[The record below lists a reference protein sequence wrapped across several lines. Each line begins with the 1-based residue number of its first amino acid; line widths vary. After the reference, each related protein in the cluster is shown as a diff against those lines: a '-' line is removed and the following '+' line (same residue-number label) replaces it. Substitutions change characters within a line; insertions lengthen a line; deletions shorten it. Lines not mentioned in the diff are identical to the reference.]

1 MIPATSRI
9 AAIVGADGAATQAL
23 LSAAVAAWRKSGIK
37 VGGVIAE
44 THGIPDR
51 TCGAGILRDIAT
63 GKPFQIYLENA
74 PSNTSCHLDAGG
86 VEAASAGLL
95 AQMSAS
101 DVIVLSKFGKLE
113 AMHQGL
119 ASAFD
124 AAMAAGKPVLTTV
137 SAKHYDAWQAY
148 APEAATVDADAAA
161 LQAWWRSVG
170 LHHHDQA

>member
-1 MIPATSRI
+1 MTISSPRI
-9 AAIVGADGAATQAL
+9 AAIVGADGVATQAL
-23 LSAAVAAWRKSGIK
+23 LSAAVATWRKSGIK

-74 PSNTSCHLDAGG
+74 PDNTSCHLDATG
-86 VEAASAGLL
+86 VEAASAALL
-95 AQMSAS
+95 AQMAAS

-119 ASAFD
+119 ASTFD

-137 SAKHYDAWQAY
+137 SAKHHDAWQAF
-148 APEAATVDADAAA
+148 APEAATLAADSAA
-161 LQAWWRSVG
+161 LQAWWRAVNV
-170 LHHHDQA
+170 H